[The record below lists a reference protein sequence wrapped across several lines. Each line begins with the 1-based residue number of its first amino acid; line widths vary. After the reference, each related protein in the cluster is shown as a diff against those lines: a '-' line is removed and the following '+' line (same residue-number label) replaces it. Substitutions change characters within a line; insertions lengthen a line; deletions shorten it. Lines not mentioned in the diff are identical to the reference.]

1 MRLPMHTSS
10 LHSENAAS
18 TMQMI
23 QQLNLESP
31 SDVSHRASHR
41 LLQDHALITSSP
53 ESSDQSDTHLQ
64 ESDYASEAH
73 RPNLAVHA
81 TKMPEGTMSSLDMD
95 LSVEDMMEHDARD
108 SSLLCCS
115 SSYQSDRE
123 IPSEDL
129 LCAGDRVGPGLYHDG
144 ELIRIAPTC
153 DGSDA
158 LELFDKPLEVVKL
171 LGQGSYAIV
180 YLVREV
186 HLSETAA
193 FVDTDFDASTTPC
206 APTQS
211 HPFSPSK
218 TPVQHNPAWHRNE
231 YTSTT
236 EEAPYYALKCL
247 SKRNLTPEQ
256 AFLQQHELTI
266 HQSIPA
272 HPNIV
277 TMHGAYETTDWLFLV
292 LEYCPGKDLYFWLEE
307 ANDASSMLSSIT
319 RLAPSQVSTDSPN
332 GLLEP
337 DTSSPWLLSSTSPEA
352 LLSERRLELVSA
364 VFQQM
369 CHAVQFCHDL
379 GISHRDIKPENF
391 IVEDRRGC
399 SGQPGADVIVKLTD
413 FGLATSAE
421 LSRDFNCGSKP
432 YMAFE
437 CRHDLTSYY
446 DPKQSDTWSLGV
458 VLLNLIFHR
467 SPFKDA
473 SAKHCA
479 SFAAFS
485 YKPIL
490 FLMQAFDG
498 MTEEMAHFLNDNVFC
513 DVSDGQRRRITPLA
527 FGHWAKGL
535 SHVLQRQTGP
545 FAHSSPFPIVS
556 SGNHPQ
562 AEGDE
567 QHPADSP
574 LSDTLAASSHG
585 LRNYTSLTNHATV
598 HGGVSSFPEPSL
610 DSLPD
615 GAMSASLSL
624 SRSSAPFHSAV
635 P

>member
-1 MRLPMHTSS
+1 MHTSS
-10 LHSENAAS
+10 LHTENAAS
-18 TMQMI
+18 TMKMI
-23 QQLNLESP
+23 QQLNLESS
-31 SDVSHRASHR
+31 SDVSHRASHP
-41 LLQDHALITSSP
+41 LFQDRARITSSP
-53 ESSDQSDTHLQ
+53 EPGEQSEAHLH
-64 ESDYASEAH
+64 EFEYASEAH
-73 RPNLAVHA
+73 RPDFSVHA
-81 TKMPEGTMSSLDMD
+81 TKTPEDSLSSLDMD
-95 LSVEDMMEHDARD
+95 LSVEDMMEHDSKD
-108 SSLLCCS
+108 SGLLCCS

-129 LCAGDRVGPGLYHDG
+129 LSAGDRVGPGLYHDG

-158 LELFDKPLEVVKL
+158 QDSFDKPLEVVKL

-186 HLSETAA
+186 SLSETAA
-193 FVDTDFDASTTPC
+193 AVGTDFDASTTPC

-218 TPVQHNPAWHRNE
+218 TPVQHNPAWPRKE
-231 YTSTT
+231 YTSPT
-236 EEAPYYALKCL
+236 EETPYYALKCL

-266 HQSIPA
+266 HQSIPP

-319 RLAPSQVSTDSPN
+319 ILDRLAPSQDSTDSPDAS
-332 GLLEP
+332 LEP
-337 DTSSPWLLSSTSPEA
+337 DTSTPWLLSSTSPEA
-352 LLSERRLELVSA
+352 LLSARRLQLVSA
-364 VFQQM
+364 IFQQM

-391 IVEDRRGC
+391 IVEDRRGS
-399 SGQPGADVIVKLTD
+399 SGQPDDDVIVKLTD

-437 CRHDLTSYY
+437 CRHDLSSYY

-535 SHVLQRQTGP
+535 SHMLQRRT
-545 FAHSSPFPIVS
+545 SPFTHSNLFPMVS
-556 SGNHPQ
+556 SVNLPH
-562 AEGDE
+562 AESDD
-567 QHPADSP
+567 QHHADSP
-574 LSDTLAASSHG
+574 LSDTLGASSHG
-585 LRNYTSLTNHATV
+585 LRNYMSLTNHPTV

-615 GAMSASLSL
+615 GAMSGSLSL